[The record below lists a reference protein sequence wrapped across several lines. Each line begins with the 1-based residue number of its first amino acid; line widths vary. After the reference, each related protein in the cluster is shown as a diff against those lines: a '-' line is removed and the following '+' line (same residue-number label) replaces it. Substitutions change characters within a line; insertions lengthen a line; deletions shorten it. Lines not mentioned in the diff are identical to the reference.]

1 MSPTETITADIK
13 PNATQTT
20 EATTS
25 TESSTAT
32 EGLIFQ
38 AIGIIRGEVNFSDD
52 RPATVTLNQ
61 KQYRLNYARN
71 PLALSGLKQEIEKT
85 GIIIR

>member
-13 PNATQTT
+13 PNATQTN

-32 EGLIFQ
+32 EELIFQ
-38 AIGIIRGEVNFSDD
+38 AV
-52 RPATVTLNQ
+52 
-61 KQYRLNYARN
+61 
-71 PLALSGLKQEIEKT
+71 